1 LLALESFRVVVEKQ
15 GGGPASTEA
24 VVKLRV
30 RGERVVTIGEGNG
43 PVHALDHALRKALE
57 DHYSELANVELS
69 NYTVRILDPGSGTGA
84 VTRVIIESRGGAD
97 SWSTVGVSANL
108 IEASWEALVEGL
120 LYGARVRV
128 PTS

>member
-1 LLALESFRVVVEKQ
+1 
-15 GGGPASTEA
+15 
-24 VVKLRV
+24 
-30 RGERVVTIGEGNG
+30 VTIGEGNG

-57 DHYSELANVELS
+57 DHYPELANVELS

>member
-1 LLALESFRVVVEKQ
+1 VVEKQ
-15 GGGPASTEA
+15 GDSPASTEA

-43 PVHALDHALRKALE
+43 PVHALDHALRRALE
-57 DHYSELANVELS
+57 DHYPELAHVELS

-97 SWSTVGVSANL
+97 AWSTVGVSANL

-128 PTS
+128 PAS

>member
-1 LLALESFRVVVEKQ
+1 
-15 GGGPASTEA
+15 
-24 VVKLRV
+24 
-30 RGERVVTIGEGNG
+30 
-43 PVHALDHALRKALE
+43 VHALDHALRKALE
-57 DHYSELANVELS
+57 DHYPELAIVELS

-97 SWSTVGVSANL
+97 AWSTVGVSANL